1 MVSQSE
7 LLSHADGVGVELML
21 SSSSILYN
29 VRARG
34 IVLAGRSKC
43 VGLVHG
49 YMGAW
54 VELY

>member
-1 MVSQSE
+1 MSQSE

-21 SSSSILYN
+21 SSSSILFIN

-34 IVLAGRSKC
+34 IVLVGRSKC
-43 VGLVHG
+43 VGLVYG
-49 YMGAW
+49 YVGAW

>member
-1 MVSQSE
+1 MSQSE

-43 VGLVHG
+43 AGFVIGI
-49 YMGAW
+49 
-54 VELY
+54 